1 MVVRFDSSLQ
11 AAPLTE
17 RESGLESEGVEHAA
31 GPYRA
36 TREKGALAAGR
47 FRRSRFAGLRTLSKK
62 ATSNMHRYVNELS
75 HGDSVRDIFLVA
87 EKHLR
92 ANRNGNLYLQVELR
106 DKTGTISSRLWN
118 ANETIYT
125 SFDDG
130 ELVQVE
136 GKVQLYQGAL
146 QMILSRIERAAT
158 EGLPLED
165 FLPHAACDLGQLE
178 HRLRSILMELSDP
191 HLRAL
196 VECFLIDEELMQ
208 RFTTAPAGIKVH
220 HAYIGGLVEHVVN
233 LLEAATRLLP
243 LYAMI
248 HGDLLLTG
256 IFLHDIGK
264 IVEFA
269 YDRSFHYTDEGQLVG
284 HLVIGVEI
292 LDEKVKQAEDLT
304 GEPFPRELLYRL
316 KHMILSH
323 HGSYEYGSP
332 KLPMTPEAVLLHH
345 LDNIDA
351 KVHSF
356 SQQIREDLNPNSAWT
371 PYNANLGRKLYKGHG
386 DLANGGASASNH
398 ELR

>member
-1 MVVRFDSSLQ
+1 M
-11 AAPLTE
+11 
-17 RESGLESEGVEHAA
+17 
-31 GPYRA
+31 
-36 TREKGALAAGR
+36 
-47 FRRSRFAGLRTLSKK
+47 K
-62 ATSNMHRYVNELS
+62 ATSKMHRYVNELS

-146 QMILSRIERAAT
+146 QMILSRIQPAPTER
-158 EGLPLED
+158 LQLED
-165 FLPHAACDLGQLE
+165 FLPHASCDLGQLE
-178 HRLRSILMELSDP
+178 RRLRSILLEISDP
-191 HLRAL
+191 HLHAL
-196 VECFLIDEELMQ
+196 VECFLMDEDLMQ

-233 LLEAATRLLP
+233 LLEAATRILP
-243 LYAMI
+243 LYPMI

-292 LDEKVKQAEDLT
+292 LNDKVKHAEELT
-304 GEPFPRELLYRL
+304 GEPFPRELLFRL
-316 KHMILSH
+316 KHLILSH
-323 HGSYEYGSP
+323 HGSYDFGSP

-356 SQQIREDLNPNSAWT
+356 SQQIREDLNPTSAWT
-371 PYNANLGRKLYKGHG
+371 PYNASLGRKLFKGHG
-386 DLANGGASASNH
+386 DTGNGGALGSGP